1 MRTRKSKGTLF
12 QKIIRG
18 LLLNTFLQLE
28 QDDIKVAVA
37 SEGGQDIK
45 LSPAAA
51 KVIPY
56 SFECKRQKTLNI
68 YNAIA
73 QSKLNCKGKT
83 PAVVFRKNHM
93 QQ

>member
-1 MRTRKSKGTLF
+1 MRTRKGKGMLF

-56 SFECKRQKTLNI
+56 SFECKRQQSLGI
-68 YNAIA
+68 YRAIQQA
-73 QSKLNCKGKT
+73 KINSKGKT